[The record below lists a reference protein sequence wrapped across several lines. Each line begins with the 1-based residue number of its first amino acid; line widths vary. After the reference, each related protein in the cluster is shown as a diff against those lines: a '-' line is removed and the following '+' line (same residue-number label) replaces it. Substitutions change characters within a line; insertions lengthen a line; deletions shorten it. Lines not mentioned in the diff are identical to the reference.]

1 MIQIENLNISNKQ
14 QLINYFQKCQEDRT
28 ILRDGLR
35 NPDNEQIAWYKNE
48 VQNDDGISALAKK
61 NHLNEEMIEELKKL
75 TKNNENVS
83 AKFCCWIHFQLK
95 DLAKKDFV
103 VMRELNKHAEDMIE
117 VLEKFGYK
125 FVSVA
130 PELTN
135 ELTTLAQEQK
145 AIGFSVCRNAWM
157 KEPDPLQEI
166 QRRPEGLNTIFCEI
180 KGTNCIANYAE
191 DLFKLRRSLSDCIVI
206 NGKIPN
212 PTVDEGRQEVKG
224 IVKPVLQRF
233 LREKRITGNDAKVL
247 KALCC
252 RYFSQVSKEKV
263 GTLLYYGSITEKK
276 EIQLL
281 DFAKELPIDVIIL
294 NHAKEESYDFK
305 GDFMVIEEEFASPL
319 AQFPEEVLA
328 TGAASVEKTLDQ
340 VLYGDENF
348 SRPNQ
353 YSDVESI
360 ILNVTK
366 EDVTGLWSEAIKMR
380 TGYGIENGKVI
391 VPTLYA
397 QITGLGNFSKR
408 SYIDFV
414 SDLTQNSMC
423 FVTEALEI
431 SPIKLKGDSSLKTM
445 SDKHF
450 NKKFA
455 EKVLSMTP
463 LSILSQEK
471 QNLLVEKA
479 NEMIKKYKFNSIWD
493 VLTFAGIL
501 FAIPEALAQLIHV
514 WDLTKVN
521 PKIVMV
527 LTGTRK
533 LESKEEVMLQY
544 LHAIGFDVLLF
555 VPTGYGLVTEDLLR
569 SGLQKIDLS
578 NYNFS
583 IQYSEIVSNRKG
595 LLNRLFHRL
604 AK

>member
-366 EDVTGLWSEAIKMR
+366 EDVTGLWSEEIKMR

-479 NEMIKKYKFNSIWD
+479 NEMIKKYKFNSICD

>member
-1 MIQIENLNISNKQ
+1 M
-14 QLINYFQKCQEDRT
+14 
-28 ILRDGLR
+28 R

-48 VQNDDGISALAKK
+48 VQNDDGLSALAKK

-366 EDVTGLWSEAIKMR
+366 EDVTGLWSEEIKMR

>member
-247 KALCC
+247 KALCY

-366 EDVTGLWSEAIKMR
+366 EDVTGLWSEEIKMR

>member
-1 MIQIENLNISNKQ
+1 MIQIENLNINNKQ

-35 NPDNEQIAWYKNE
+35 NPDNKQIAWYKNE
-48 VQNDDGISALAKK
+48 VQNDGGLSALAKT

-103 VMRELNKHAEDMIE
+103 VTRELNKHAEDMVE

-125 FVSVA
+125 FVSIA
-130 PELTN
+130 PELTK

-145 AIGFSVCRNAWM
+145 AIGFSVCRNVWM

-206 NGKIPN
+206 SGKIPN
-212 PTVDEGRQEVKG
+212 PTVDEGKQEVTG
-224 IVKPVLQRF
+224 IAKPVLQRF

-252 RYFSQVSKEKV
+252 RYFSQVSKAKV

-281 DFAKELPIDVIIL
+281 DFAKELPMDVIIL

-319 AQFPEEVLA
+319 AQFPDEVLA

-366 EDVTGLWSEAIKMR
+366 EDVTGLWGEEIKMR

-397 QITGLGNFSKR
+397 QITGLGNSSKR

-471 QNLLVEKA
+471 QNLLIEKA

-493 VLTFAGIL
+493 VLNFAGIL

-533 LESKEEVMLQY
+533 LEPKEEVMLQY

-569 SGLQKIDLS
+569 SGLQKIDLG

-583 IQYSEIVSNRKG
+583 IQYSEVVSNRKG

>member
-48 VQNDDGISALAKK
+48 VQNDDGLSALAKK

-103 VMRELNKHAEDMIE
+103 VMREINKHAEDMIE

-366 EDVTGLWSEAIKMR
+366 EDVTGLWSEEIKMR

>member
-14 QLINYFQKCQEDRT
+14 QLINYFQKCQKDRT

-48 VQNDDGISALAKK
+48 VQNDGGFSALAKK

-103 VMRELNKHAEDMIE
+103 VMRELNKHAEDMVE

-125 FVSVA
+125 FVSIA
-130 PELTN
+130 PELTK

-166 QRRPEGLNTIFCEI
+166 QKRPEGLNTIFCEI

-224 IVKPVLQRF
+224 IAKPVLQRF

-281 DFAKELPIDVIIL
+281 DFAKELPMDVIIL
-294 NHAKEESYDFK
+294 NHAKEESYDFR
-305 GDFMVIEEEFASPL
+305 GDFMMIEEEFASPL
-319 AQFPEEVLA
+319 AQFPDEVLA

-366 EDVTGLWSEAIKMR
+366 EDVTGLWDEEIKMR

-397 QITGLGNFSKR
+397 QITGLGNSSKR

-445 SDKHF
+445 SNKHF

-471 QNLLVEKA
+471 QNLLIEKA
-479 NEMIKKYKFNSIWD
+479 NEVIKKYKFNSIWD

-521 PKIVMV
+521 PKIVMI

-533 LESKEEVMLQY
+533 LEPKEEVMLQY

-569 SGLQKIDLS
+569 SGLQKIDLG

-583 IQYSEIVSNRKG
+583 IQYSEVVSNRKG

>member
-1 MIQIENLNISNKQ
+1 MIQIENLNINNKQ

-48 VQNDDGISALAKK
+48 VQNDDGISASAKK

-366 EDVTGLWSEAIKMR
+366 EDVTGLWSEEIKMR

>member
-48 VQNDDGISALAKK
+48 VQNDDGLSALAKK

-366 EDVTGLWSEAIKMR
+366 EDVTGLWSEEIKMR

-514 WDLTKVN
+514 WDLIKVN

-527 LTGTRK
+527 LIGTRK

>member
-48 VQNDDGISALAKK
+48 VQNDGGLSALAKK

-103 VMRELNKHAEDMIE
+103 VTRELNKHAEDMVE

-130 PELTN
+130 PELTK

-180 KGTNCIANYAE
+180 KGTNYIANYAE

-366 EDVTGLWSEAIKMR
+366 EDVTGLWSEEIKMR

-527 LTGTRK
+527 LIGTRK

>member
-48 VQNDDGISALAKK
+48 VQNDDGLSALAKK
-61 NHLNEEMIEELKKL
+61 NHLNEEMIEELEKL

-95 DLAKKDFV
+95 DLTKKDFV
-103 VMRELNKHAEDMIE
+103 VMRELNKHAEDMVE
-117 VLEKFGYK
+117 VLEKFDYK
-125 FVSVA
+125 FVSVT
-130 PELTN
+130 PELTK
-135 ELTTLAQEQK
+135 ELITLAQEQK

-224 IVKPVLQRF
+224 IAKPVLRRF

-252 RYFSQVSKEKV
+252 RYFSQVSKAKV

-319 AQFPEEVLA
+319 AQFPDKVLA

-366 EDVTGLWSEAIKMR
+366 EDVTGLWGEEIKMR

-471 QNLLVEKA
+471 QNLLIEKA

-501 FAIPEALAQLIHV
+501 FAIPEALTQLIHV

>member
-281 DFAKELPIDVIIL
+281 DFAKELPMDVIIL

-319 AQFPEEVLA
+319 AQFPDEVLA

-353 YSDVESI
+353 YSEVESI

-366 EDVTGLWSEAIKMR
+366 EDVTGLWDEEIKMR

-414 SDLTQNSMC
+414 TDLTQNSMC

-521 PKIVMV
+521 PKIVMI

-533 LESKEEVMLQY
+533 LEPKEEVMLQY

-569 SGLQKIDLS
+569 SGLQKIDLG

>member
-1 MIQIENLNISNKQ
+1 MIQIENLNINNKQ

-48 VQNDDGISALAKK
+48 VQNDGGLSALAKK

-103 VMRELNKHAEDMIE
+103 VMRELNKHAEDMVE

-130 PELTN
+130 PEIAKVIN
-135 ELTTLAQEQK
+135 SFVQEQK

-212 PTVDEGRQEVKG
+212 PTVDEGRQEVNG
-224 IVKPVLQRF
+224 IAKPVLQRF

-252 RYFSQVSKEKV
+252 RYFSQVSKTKV

-281 DFAKELPIDVIIL
+281 DFAKELPMDVIIL

-319 AQFPEEVLA
+319 AQFPDEVLA

-353 YSDVESI
+353 YSEVESI

-366 EDVTGLWSEAIKMR
+366 EDVTGLWDEEIKMR

-397 QITGLGNFSKR
+397 QITGLGNSSKR

-414 SDLTQNSMC
+414 SALTQNSMC
-423 FVTEALEI
+423 FVTETLEI

-471 QNLLVEKA
+471 QTLLVEKA

-501 FAIPEALAQLIHV
+501 FAIPEALAKLIHV

>member
-48 VQNDDGISALAKK
+48 VQNDDGLSALAKK
-61 NHLNEEMIEELKKL
+61 NYLNEEMIEELKKL

-95 DLAKKDFV
+95 DLAKKNFV
-103 VMRELNKHAEDMIE
+103 VMRELNKHAEDMVE

-130 PELTN
+130 PELTK

-366 EDVTGLWSEAIKMR
+366 EDVTGLWSEEIKMR

-527 LTGTRK
+527 LIGTRK

>member
-1 MIQIENLNISNKQ
+1 MIQIENLNISTKQ

-48 VQNDDGISALAKK
+48 VQNDDGLSALAKK

-366 EDVTGLWSEAIKMR
+366 EDVTGLWSEEIKMR

>member
-48 VQNDDGISALAKK
+48 VQNDGGLSALAKK
-61 NHLNEEMIEELKKL
+61 NYLNEEMIEELKKL

-83 AKFCCWIHFQLK
+83 ARFCCWIHFQLK

-103 VMRELNKHAEDMIE
+103 VTRELNKHAEDMVE

-130 PELTN
+130 PELTK

-252 RYFSQVSKEKV
+252 RYFSQVSKAKV

-281 DFAKELPIDVIIL
+281 DFAKELPMDVIIL

-319 AQFPEEVLA
+319 AQFPDEVLA

-366 EDVTGLWSEAIKMR
+366 EDVTGLWGEEIKMR

-397 QITGLGNFSKR
+397 QITGLGNSSKR

-471 QNLLVEKA
+471 QNLLIEKA
-479 NEMIKKYKFNSIWD
+479 NEVIKKYKFNSIWD

-521 PKIVMV
+521 PKIVMI

-533 LESKEEVMLQY
+533 LEPKEEVMLQY

>member
-1 MIQIENLNISNKQ
+1 M
-14 QLINYFQKCQEDRT
+14 
-28 ILRDGLR
+28 
-35 NPDNEQIAWYKNE
+35 
-48 VQNDDGISALAKK
+48 
-61 NHLNEEMIEELKKL
+61 
-75 TKNNENVS
+75 
-83 AKFCCWIHFQLK
+83 
-95 DLAKKDFV
+95 
-103 VMRELNKHAEDMIE
+103 
-117 VLEKFGYK
+117 
-125 FVSVA
+125 
-130 PELTN
+130 
-135 ELTTLAQEQK
+135 
-145 AIGFSVCRNAWM
+145 
-157 KEPDPLQEI
+157 
-166 QRRPEGLNTIFCEI
+166 
-180 KGTNCIANYAE
+180 
-191 DLFKLRRSLSDCIVI
+191 
-206 NGKIPN
+206 
-212 PTVDEGRQEVKG
+212 
-224 IVKPVLQRF
+224 
-233 LREKRITGNDAKVL
+233 
-247 KALCC
+247 
-252 RYFSQVSKEKV
+252 
-263 GTLLYYGSITEKK
+263 LYYGSITEKK

-340 VLYGDENF
+340 VLCGDENF

-366 EDVTGLWSEAIKMR
+366 EDVTGLWSEEIKMR

-527 LTGTRK
+527 LIGTRK

>member
-14 QLINYFQKCQEDRT
+14 QLINYFQKCQKDRT
-28 ILRDGLR
+28 ILQDGLR

-48 VQNDDGISALAKK
+48 VQNDGGLSALAKK
-61 NHLNEEMIEELKKL
+61 NYLNEEMIEELKKL

-103 VMRELNKHAEDMIE
+103 VTRELNKHAEDMVE

-130 PELTN
+130 PELTK

-157 KEPDPLQEI
+157 KESDPLQEI

-224 IVKPVLQRF
+224 IAKPVLQRF

-252 RYFSQVSKEKV
+252 RYFSQVSKAKV

-366 EDVTGLWSEAIKMR
+366 EDVTGLWSEEIKMR

-501 FAIPEALAQLIHV
+501 FAVPEALAQLIHV

-583 IQYSEIVSNRKG
+583 VQYSEIVSNRKG

>member
-48 VQNDDGISALAKK
+48 VQNDGGISALAKK

-103 VMRELNKHAEDMIE
+103 VTRELNKHAEDMVE

-125 FVSVA
+125 FISVA
-130 PELTN
+130 PELTK

-224 IVKPVLQRF
+224 IAKPVLQRF

-281 DFAKELPIDVIIL
+281 DFAKELPMDVIIL

-319 AQFPEEVLA
+319 AQFPDEVLA

-366 EDVTGLWSEAIKMR
+366 EDVTGLWGEEIKMR

-414 SDLTQNSMC
+414 SALTQNSMC

-471 QNLLVEKA
+471 QNLLIEKA
-479 NEMIKKYKFNSIWD
+479 NEVIKKYKFNSIWD

>member
-48 VQNDDGISALAKK
+48 VQNDDGLSALAKK

-103 VMRELNKHAEDMIE
+103 VTRELNKHAEDMVE

-130 PELTN
+130 PELTK

-366 EDVTGLWSEAIKMR
+366 EDVTGLWSEEIKMR

>member
-48 VQNDDGISALAKK
+48 VQNDDGLSALA
-61 NHLNEEMIEELKKL
+61 
-75 TKNNENVS
+75 KNNENVS

-366 EDVTGLWSEAIKMR
+366 EDVTGLWSEEIKMR

>member
-48 VQNDDGISALAKK
+48 VQNDGGISALAKK

-103 VMRELNKHAEDMIE
+103 VTRELNKHAEDMVE

-125 FVSVA
+125 FISVA
-130 PELTN
+130 PELTK

-166 QRRPEGLNTIFCEI
+166 QIRPEGLNTIFCEI

-224 IVKPVLQRF
+224 IAKPVLQRF

-252 RYFSQVSKEKV
+252 RYFSQVSKAKV

-281 DFAKELPIDVIIL
+281 DFAKELPMDVIIL

-319 AQFPEEVLA
+319 AQFPDEVLA

-366 EDVTGLWSEAIKMR
+366 EDVTGLWGEEIKMR

-414 SDLTQNSMC
+414 SALTQNSMC

-471 QNLLVEKA
+471 QNLLIEKA
-479 NEMIKKYKFNSIWD
+479 NEVIKKYKFNSIWD

-527 LTGTRK
+527 LTITRK

>member
-212 PTVDEGRQEVKG
+212 PTVDEGRQEVNG
-224 IVKPVLQRF
+224 IAKPVLQRF

-263 GTLLYYGSITEKK
+263 GTLLYYGSVTEKK

-366 EDVTGLWSEAIKMR
+366 EDVTGLWSEEIKMR

-463 LSILSQEK
+463 LSIISQEK
-471 QNLLVEKA
+471 QNLLIEKA

-493 VLTFAGIL
+493 VLNFAGIL

-555 VPTGYGLVTEDLLR
+555 IPTGYGLVTEDLLR
-569 SGLQKIDLS
+569 SGLQKIDLC

>member
-48 VQNDDGISALAKK
+48 VQNDGGLSALAKK

-103 VMRELNKHAEDMIE
+103 VTRELNKHAEDMVE

-130 PELTN
+130 PELTK
-135 ELTTLAQEQK
+135 ELTTLAQKQK

-366 EDVTGLWSEAIKMR
+366 EDVTGLWSEEIKMR

-595 LLNRLFHRL
+595 LLDRLFHRL

>member
-157 KEPDPLQEI
+157 KESDPLQEI

-366 EDVTGLWSEAIKMR
+366 EDVTGLWSEEIKMR

-471 QNLLVEKA
+471 QNLLIEKA

>member
-48 VQNDDGISALAKK
+48 VQNDDGLSALAKK
-61 NHLNEEMIEELKKL
+61 NYLNEEMIEELKKL

-95 DLAKKDFV
+95 DLAKKNFV
-103 VMRELNKHAEDMIE
+103 VMRELNKHAEDMVE

-130 PELTN
+130 PELTK

-145 AIGFSVCRNAWM
+145 AIGFNVCRNAWM

-366 EDVTGLWSEAIKMR
+366 EDVTGLWSEEIKMR

-527 LTGTRK
+527 LIGTRK

>member
-48 VQNDDGISALAKK
+48 VQNDDGLSALAKK
-61 NHLNEEMIEELKKL
+61 NHLNEKMIEELKKL

-103 VMRELNKHAEDMIE
+103 VMKELNKHAEDMVE

-130 PELTN
+130 PELTK

-206 NGKIPN
+206 NDKIPN

-224 IVKPVLQRF
+224 IAKPVLQRF

-366 EDVTGLWSEAIKMR
+366 EDVTGLWSEEIKMR

>member
-103 VMRELNKHAEDMIE
+103 VMREFNKHAEDMIE

-366 EDVTGLWSEAIKMR
+366 EDVTGLWSEEIKMR

>member
-48 VQNDDGISALAKK
+48 VQNDDGLSALAKK

-360 ILNVTK
+360 ILNVTR
-366 EDVTGLWSEAIKMR
+366 EDVADLWGEEIKMR
-380 TGYGIENGKVI
+380 TGYGIENGNVI
-391 VPTLYA
+391 IPTLYA
-397 QITGLGNFSKR
+397 QITGLGNSSKR

-423 FVTEALEI
+423 FVTETLEI

-445 SDKHF
+445 PDKQF

-455 EKVLSMTP
+455 ERVLSFTP

-471 QNLLVEKA
+471 QKLLVEKA
-479 NEMIKKYKFNSIWD
+479 NEMIKRYKFNSVWD
-493 VLTFAGIL
+493 ALTFAGIL

-533 LESKEEVMLQY
+533 LEPKEEVMLQY
-544 LHAIGFDVLLF
+544 LHAIGLDVLLF
-555 VPTGYGLVTEDLLR
+555 IPTGYGLVTEDLLR
-569 SGLQKIDLS
+569 SGLQKIDLG

-583 IQYSEIVSNRKG
+583 IQYSEITSNRKG
-595 LLNRLFHRL
+595 LLSRLFHRK

>member
-48 VQNDDGISALAKK
+48 VQNDDGLSALAKK

-206 NGKIPN
+206 NGKILN

-366 EDVTGLWSEAIKMR
+366 EDVTGLWSEEIKMR

-527 LTGTRK
+527 LIGTRK

>member
-48 VQNDDGISALAKK
+48 VQNDDGLSALAKK

-166 QRRPEGLNTIFCEI
+166 QRRPKGLNTIFCEI

-366 EDVTGLWSEAIKMR
+366 EDVTGLWSEEIKMR

>member
-276 EIQLL
+276 EIQFL

-319 AQFPEEVLA
+319 AKFPDEVLA

-360 ILNVTK
+360 ILNVTR
-366 EDVTGLWSEAIKMR
+366 EDVAGLWGEEIKMR

-391 VPTLYA
+391 IPTLYA
-397 QITGLGNFSKR
+397 QITGLGNSSKR

>member
-1 MIQIENLNISNKQ
+1 MIQIENLNINNKQ

-48 VQNDDGISALAKK
+48 VQNDDGLSALAKK

-103 VMRELNKHAEDMIE
+103 VMRELNKHAEDMVE

-366 EDVTGLWSEAIKMR
+366 EDVTGLWSEEIKMR

>member
-1 MIQIENLNISNKQ
+1 MKNDSNRKFKHQ
-14 QLINYFQKCQEDRT
+14 QQATINQLLPKVSGR
-28 ILRDGLR
+28 LRDGLR

-48 VQNDDGISALAKK
+48 VQNDGGLSALAKK

-103 VMRELNKHAEDMIE
+103 VTRELNKHAEDMVE

-130 PELTN
+130 PELTK

-366 EDVTGLWSEAIKMR
+366 EDVTGLWSEEIKMR

-595 LLNRLFHRL
+595 LLDRLFHRL

>member
-366 EDVTGLWSEAIKMR
+366 EDVTGLWSEEIKMR

-493 VLTFAGIL
+493 VLNFVGIL

>member
-48 VQNDDGISALAKK
+48 VQNDDGLSALAKK
-61 NHLNEEMIEELKKL
+61 NYLNEEMIEELKKL

-103 VMRELNKHAEDMIE
+103 VTRELNKHAEDMVE

-130 PELTN
+130 PELTK

-319 AQFPEEVLA
+319 AQFPDEVLA

-366 EDVTGLWSEAIKMR
+366 EDVTGLWGEEIKMR

-493 VLTFAGIL
+493 VLNFAGIL

>member
-48 VQNDDGISALAKK
+48 VQNDGGLSALAKK

-103 VMRELNKHAEDMIE
+103 VMRELNKHAEDMVE

-130 PELTN
+130 PELTK

-319 AQFPEEVLA
+319 AQFPDEVLA

-366 EDVTGLWSEAIKMR
+366 EDVTGLWSEEIKMR

>member
-48 VQNDDGISALAKK
+48 VQNDDGLSALAKK
-61 NHLNEEMIEELKKL
+61 NYLNEEMIEELKKL

-95 DLAKKDFV
+95 DLAKKDFI

-233 LREKRITGNDAKVL
+233 LREKRITGNGAKVL

-319 AQFPEEVLA
+319 AQFPDKVLA

-366 EDVTGLWSEAIKMR
+366 EDVTGLWSEEIKMR

-397 QITGLGNFSKR
+397 QITGLGNSSKR

-471 QNLLVEKA
+471 QNLLIEKA

>member
-48 VQNDDGISALAKK
+48 VQNDGGISALAKK

-103 VMRELNKHAEDMIE
+103 VTRELNKHAEDMVE

-125 FVSVA
+125 FISVA
-130 PELTN
+130 PELTK

-224 IVKPVLQRF
+224 IAKPVLQRF

-252 RYFSQVSKEKV
+252 RYFNQVSKAKV

-281 DFAKELPIDVIIL
+281 DFAKELPMDVIIL
-294 NHAKEESYDFK
+294 NHAKEGSYDFK

-319 AQFPEEVLA
+319 AQFPDEVLA

-366 EDVTGLWSEAIKMR
+366 EDVTGLWGEEIKMR

-414 SDLTQNSMC
+414 SALTQNSMC

-471 QNLLVEKA
+471 QNLLIEKA
-479 NEMIKKYKFNSIWD
+479 NEVIKKYKFNSIWD

>member
-117 VLEKFGYK
+117 VLEKFDYK

-366 EDVTGLWSEAIKMR
+366 EDVTGLWSEEIKMR